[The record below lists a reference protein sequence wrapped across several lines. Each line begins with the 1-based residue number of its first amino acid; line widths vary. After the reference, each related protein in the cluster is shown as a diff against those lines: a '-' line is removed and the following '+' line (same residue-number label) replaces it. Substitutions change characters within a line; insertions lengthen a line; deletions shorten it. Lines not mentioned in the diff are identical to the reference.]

1 MTSDSPITMDSVVVG
16 HSARMRAVFEFLR
29 IIGNSE
35 STVLVTGESGTG
47 KEVTATLIHQN
58 SRRRHRPFVAVSCAL
73 FSETLIESDL
83 FGHERGAFTGA
94 IKDRPGRFELAE
106 GGTIFLDD
114 IDDVPLS
121 MQVKLLRVLQNRTVE
136 RVGGTRTIPI
146 NVRVIAGTK
155 RDLKQ
160 LVAEGKFREDLFYRL
175 NVLPVSLP
183 PLRERPED
191 IPPLIE
197 HFLQRYFRRRGED
210 VPLISDTV
218 KQAFMRYNWPGNVR
232 ELENACERIA
242 QTCSCGTVRVGCV
255 AANVLFHVGAE
266 PVPPMATLASA
277 SPEPATIPSTPAIP
291 MPIPAAPVR
300 AIVAPAPGPAGQTTR
315 LPAATGDAA
324 VSLDDRLKEVEAN
337 LITWALK
344 ASGGN
349 KSKAAELLRIK
360 RSTLGDRINRCG
372 LGRSHDT
379 WNPASAGLAALKPAP
394 TDAVET

>member
-1 MTSDSPITMDSVVVG
+1 MTSDSSITMDSVVVG
-16 HSARMRAVFEFLR
+16 HSARMRAVFDFLR

-73 FSETLIESDL
+73 FSETLIESEL

-136 RVGGTRTIPI
+136 RLGGTRTIPI
-146 NVRVIAGTK
+146 NVRIIAGTK

-191 IPPLIE
+191 IPVLME

-210 VPLISDTV
+210 VPPVSEAV
-218 KQAFMRYNWPGNVR
+218 KQGFMRYSWPGNVR

-242 QTCSCGTVRVGCV
+242 AMCSCGSVRVGCMP
-255 AANVLFHVGAE
+255 ASVLFQAGTEAI
-266 PVPPMATLASA
+266 PTMTLAS
-277 SPEPATIPSTPAIP
+277 SGREPAAIPSASTAQV
-291 MPIPAAPVR
+291 PV
-300 AIVAPAPGPAGQTTR
+300 AMA
-315 LPAATGDAA
+315 PAATVTDPATPASQTAA
-324 VSLDDRLKEVEAN
+324 PAGEVAISLDDRLKEVEAN

-344 ASGGN
+344 VSGGN

-372 LGRSHDT
+372 LGRT
-379 WNPASAGLAALKPAP
+379 AA
-394 TDAVET
+394 TAVAV